1 MDCGAGVQAHGGGEM
16 IRDPTQ
22 PTKGPDEKYCYE
34 CGAII
39 RAKAEICPKCGVR
52 QPHALTMGT
61 RSGIVLGTV
70 LAVAMVGVVWMYG
83 VSHYKQGPVAN
94 KAPAAAQP
102 PRPAS
107 VAHPSAA
114 PRAAAQP
121 PRPAPPT
128 VPGAVDPVAQMLR
141 AATVKVVSKGFEK
154 ADYQTVMHDGITV
167 RFVIKNTSGKD
178 IRGLRGTMVFKDI
191 FGAEIKS
198 FQLSYYE
205 GLNAGEQKTWD
216 GVVEYNSFVAED
228 QKLRDTPLGNLKVEW
243 KPRVVLFAD
252 GTKLGQ

>member
-1 MDCGAGVQAHGGGEM
+1 M

-83 VSHYKQGPVAN
+83 VSHYKQGPVAH
-94 KAPAAAQP
+94 KAPAAA
-102 PRPAS
+102 
-107 VAHPSAA
+107 H
-114 PRAAAQP
+114 P

-154 ADYQTVMHDGITV
+154 ADYQTVVHDGITV

-205 GLNAGEQKTWD
+205 GLKAGEQKTWD
-216 GVVEYNSFVAED
+216 GVVEPESGGIGGSPD
-228 QKLRDTPLGNLKVEW
+228 QGTCTQRGKAGGLERFTEGIL
-243 KPRVVLFAD
+243 VVS
-252 GTKLGQ
+252 